1 MPFDHLK
8 RDPSPKALANP
19 TGEAMLPPLEVR
31 EPCVLVA
38 EDEDMVRDLAVRVL
52 RSKGMRV
59 IAARDGREAIALFQG
74 AADEIDAVLL
84 DLTMPVVHG
93 RDVFLELRR
102 LRPSVGIVITSG
114 YTESGGLAD
123 DVSDRSVR
131 FLQKPY
137 RAQTLL
143 AGIEAVLPWVAS
155 ATPAW

>member
-1 MPFDHLK
+1 
-8 RDPSPKALANP
+8 
-19 TGEAMLPPLEVR
+19 MLPPLELR
-31 EPCVLVA
+31 QPCVLVA
-38 EDEDMVRDLAVRVL
+38 EDEDMVRELAVRVL

-59 IAARDGREAIALFQG
+59 IAARDGREAIALFQD

-84 DLTMPVVHG
+84 DLTMPLVHG

-102 LRPSVGIVITSG
+102 LRPGVGIVITSG

-137 RAQTLL
+137 RAQSLL
-143 AGIEAVLPWVAS
+143 AGIEAVLPWAAS